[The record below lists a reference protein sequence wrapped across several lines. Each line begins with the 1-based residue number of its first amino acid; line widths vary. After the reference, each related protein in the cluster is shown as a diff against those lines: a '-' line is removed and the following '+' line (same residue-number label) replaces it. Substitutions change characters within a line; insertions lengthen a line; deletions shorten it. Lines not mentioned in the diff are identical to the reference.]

1 MCLRVPAAP
10 PRSTR
15 RRSSR
20 SPQQATCTDG
30 LRRARQGRG
39 RGGAGQAAGKGSVES
54 VSHQR
59 VDGQSSRGERVAPTR
74 PIEEVPMR
82 KVTSSPGGAGAGA
95 SLHRGGAAARGAPAP
110 KAPSSAGTAQ
120 RRYACA
126 GDLRE
131 SSRAAEEEGKDG
143 PHTVAPCRG
152 AAPPSRPHRPPR
164 LERAPAGQA
173 PGELPAAVGRRGEL
187 ILRVGGP
194 RRGAGCS
201 GLSRAPEGRPR
212 MPEPRP
218 DPVLGHSLVEALRG
232 LPEAPPGSFQA
243 ARTPV

>member
-1 MCLRVPAAP
+1 
-10 PRSTR
+10 
-15 RRSSR
+15 
-20 SPQQATCTDG
+20 
-30 LRRARQGRG
+30 
-39 RGGAGQAAGKGSVES
+39 
-54 VSHQR
+54 
-59 VDGQSSRGERVAPTR
+59 
-74 PIEEVPMR
+74 MR
-82 KVTSSPGGAGAGA
+82 KVTSSPEGAGAGA

-131 SSRAAEEEGKDG
+131 SSRAAEEEGEDG

-152 AAPPSRPHRPPR
+152 AAPPRRPHRPPR
-164 LERAPAGQA
+164 LERTPAGQA

-232 LPEAPPGSFQA
+232 LPEAPPGSSQA
-243 ARTPV
+243 ARAPV